1 MSYRE
6 VVQLSQKKT
15 DNLQN
20 PKKITK
26 LPKKYLLK
34 ISIAAE
40 KITFSNRYGLID

>member
-26 LPKKYLLK
+26 LQKNIFTE

-40 KITFSNRYGLID
+40 KVTFSNRYGLID